1 MDIVMTRNTLWQNL
15 MIRIGTEFT
24 VPSDVGIALLRR
36 GLAKDRNAVASP
48 APIITENPKKKARE
62 MSR

>member
-24 VPSDVGIALLRR
+24 VPNDVGIALLRR
-36 GLAKDRNAVASP
+36 GLAKDRNAVVEIA
-48 APIITENPKKKARE
+48 APVPEKPKKKPRE
-62 MSR
+62 